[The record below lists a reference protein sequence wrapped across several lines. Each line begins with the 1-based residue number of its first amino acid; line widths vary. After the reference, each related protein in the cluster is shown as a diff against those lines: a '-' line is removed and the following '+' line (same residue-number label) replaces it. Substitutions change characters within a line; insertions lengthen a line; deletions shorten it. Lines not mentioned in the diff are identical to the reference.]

1 MTDRKAFE
9 AWATTQMDAFSS
21 TRFFNDSCWEAWQ
34 ASRKQALEEAA
45 VACGGEI
52 SIIPAT
58 TLIDLSRVQGI
69 RACVD
74 AVERLAKPQGEAS

>member
-1 MTDRKAFE
+1 MSDQKRFE
-9 AWATTQMDAFSS
+9 AWVTATCGHLPMTFREESFMRVA
-21 TRFFNDSCWEAWQ
+21 WE
-34 ASRKQALEEAA
+34 ASRKQAFEEAA

-74 AVERLAKPQGEAS
+74 AVERLAASAE